1 MHRSLVRSL
10 AIFALAS
17 CASDP
22 VDPPGPIPV
31 PARSFRM
38 IAEGLPAALLSVSAV
53 SPTNV
58 YAVGADKGD
67 GPWVVHYDGNG
78 WTRLQT
84 GFHGDL
90 WWVHAFPWGG
100 IVAAGQGSQVLR
112 YEDGH
117 WTRVA
122 TPGFAKQTIYG
133 TWGSSPSNLYFVGG
147 AAGRDGFVWHWDG
160 TRFTV
165 ESLPLDIPRTKSG
178 EVPGLFKVWGQGED
192 VWIVGGAGAILHRT
206 GSEPFRTVPSGST
219 DTLFT
224 VAGDKDRITVVGG
237 GAQGVW
243 LESLSGAPFR
253 NVSPPEAP
261 LLQGVSIKQG
271 LGTWAVGER
280 GEAYFRSA
288 AGKLTKTS
296 TTLPGASTIQ
306 SLHAVSIDSDGGMWT
321 VGGNVLSP
329 ALDGG
334 ALAYEGLSST
344 RIAPFALAPGVD
356 AGTSDAPIAAK
367 CPDEVVAAG
376 RDKSIARRWNEQ
388 ALASIRR
395 DLPRPTVHARNLF
408 HLSAALWDAWATYES
423 APKGVFST
431 QKLPSVPEASRSEAM
446 SYAAYRVLSQRYAGA
461 VGGDVSMACYR
472 AVMKDLSLD
481 PDDLRDTGDDAR
493 ALGNRIGKTILA
505 SAANDGSNESSNYK
519 DDAPSTNTNL
529 KIPMLIDEPGI
540 PQGTDPNLWQP
551 LNLNVAATQNGII
564 LPSGVQTYIGSQWGK
579 VTPFAMTRVSPEAAW
594 HDWGVAPMTDHEA
607 MRTWVADVI
616 RRSSEL
622 DASDNA
628 IIDISPASIG
638 NNPLGSNAGKGFPE
652 NPVTH
657 QPYAAVRVKR
667 GDFGRVLAEFWADGP
682 KSETPPGHWN
692 VLANKVADDANFE
705 RKLLGTG
712 APLGPLSW
720 DVHMYLALN
729 GALHDAAITAW
740 DVKFR
745 TQCSRPITL
754 IRWMAQLGQSS
765 EPGASDYNAKAL
777 PLVPGLIERITGDTA
792 ALGGRHAHLAHFIG
806 QIAIRSWRGE
816 PGDRTTQAA
825 GADWV
830 RGVDWMPYQRRT
842 FVTPAFPG
850 FISGHS
856 TFSRAGAE
864 VMSGITGSMYFPGG
878 LGTYA
883 VPAARF
889 LSFEKGP
896 SEAFSLQWATYYDAA
911 DQAGQSRIWGGIHIE
926 PDDFV
931 GRRLGHD
938 VGVAALAKSLTYF
951 AP

>member
-10 AIFALAS
+10 AVITLAS
-17 CASDP
+17 CTSDP
-22 VDPPGPIPV
+22 VDPPTPVPV
-31 PARSFRM
+31 PARSFRVV
-38 IAEGLPAALLSVSAV
+38 ASGLPAALLSVSAV

-67 GPWVVHYDGNG
+67 GPWVVHYDGKG
-78 WTRLQT
+78 WTRLRT

-90 WWVHAFPWGG
+90 WWVHAFSWGG
-100 IVAAGQGSQVLR
+100 LVAAGQGSQVLR
-112 YEDGH
+112 YEDGR
-117 WTRVA
+117 WDRMA

-133 TWGSSPSNLYFVGG
+133 TWGTSPSNLYFVGG

-160 TRFTV
+160 SRFDV
-165 ESLPLDIPRTKSG
+165 LALPLDIPRTKSG

-192 VWIVGGAGAILHRT
+192 VWVVGGAGTILHRT
-206 GSEPFRTVPSGST
+206 GDGPFRVVPSGT
-219 DTLFT
+219 TETLFT
-224 VAGDKDRITVVGG
+224 VGGDKDRITAVGG

-243 LESLSGAPFR
+243 VESLSGTAFR

-261 LLQGVSIKQG
+261 LLQGVSLKQG
-271 LGTWAVGER
+271 IGTWAVGER
-280 GEAYFRSA
+280 GETYFRSPI
-288 AGKLTKTS
+288 GKLTQIS
-296 TTLPGASTIQ
+296 TALPGATTIQ
-306 SLHAVSIDSDGGMWT
+306 SLHAVSIDTDGGMWT

-334 ALAYEGLSST
+334 ALAYEGLTST
-344 RIAPFALAPGVD
+344 KVAPYVPEAAVDGGV
-356 AGTSDAPIAAK
+356 SDAPAAAK
-367 CPDEVVAAG
+367 CPDDVVAAG

-408 HLSAALWDAWATYES
+408 HLSAALWDAWATYE
-423 APKGVFST
+423 ATPKGVFVKD
-431 QKLPSVPEASRSEAM
+431 KLPSVPEAERTEAL
-446 SYAAYRVLSQRYAGA
+446 SYAAYRILAQRYTGA
-461 VGGDVSMACYR
+461 VGGDVSLACYR
-472 AVMKDLSLD
+472 AVMKDLNLD
-481 PDDLRDTGDDAR
+481 PDDMRDTGDDAR
-493 ALGNRIGKTILA
+493 AVGNRIGKAILA
-505 SAANDGSNESSNYK
+505 SSANDGSNESTNYK
-519 DDAPSTNTNL
+519 DTAPNANANL

-564 LPSGVQTYIGSQWGK
+564 LPSGVQTYIGSQWGN
-579 VTPFAMTRVSPEAAW
+579 VTPFAMTRVSPEAPWHAW
-594 HDWGVAPMTDHEA
+594 GDAPMSETSA
-607 MRTWVADVI
+607 MRAWVVDVI

-622 DASDNA
+622 DVTDGA
-628 IIDISPASIG
+628 IIDISPGAIG
-638 NNPLGSNAGKGFPE
+638 NNPLGTNAGSGFTE
-652 NPVTH
+652 NPITH
-657 QPYAAVRVKR
+657 QPYAPVRVKR

-692 VLANKVADDANFE
+692 VLANKVSDSALFE
-705 RKLLGTG
+705 RKLFGSGG
-712 APLGPLSW
+712 AQSPLGW

-729 GALHDAAITAW
+729 GAVHDAAITAW
-740 DVKFR
+740 DVKRR

-754 IRWMAQLGQSS
+754 IRWMSQLGQSS
-765 EPGASDYNAKAL
+765 EPGASDYNPKAL
-777 PLVPGLIERITGDTA
+777 PLVPGLIERVTVETSA
-792 ALGGRHAHLAHFIG
+792 PGGRHAHLAHFVG

-825 GADWV
+825 GADWI

-856 TFSRAGAE
+856 TFSRAAAE

-878 LGTYA
+878 LGTYD

-896 SEAFSLQWATYYDAA
+896 SEPFALQWATYYDAA
-911 DQAGQSRIWGGIHIE
+911 DQAGQSRVWGGIHIE
-926 PDDFV
+926 ADDFV
-931 GRRLGHD
+931 GRKLGRD
-938 VGVAALAKSLTYF
+938 VGVAALAKAKTYF